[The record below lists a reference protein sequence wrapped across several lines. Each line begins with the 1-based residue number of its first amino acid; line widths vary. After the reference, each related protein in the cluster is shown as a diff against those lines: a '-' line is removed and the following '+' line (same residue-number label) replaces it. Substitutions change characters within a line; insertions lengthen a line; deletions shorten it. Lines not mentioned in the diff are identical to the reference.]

1 MSHRTGRIARRVA
14 HLIIILLAAA
24 SVVPLT
30 GCSMGGS
37 GQGDEATPTPIPTPI
52 IPTKPTYVVAQGEV
66 VRKIDFTGR
75 VAPVVEE
82 ELFFRASGYVD
93 IVYFKRNDQVQEGDL
108 IAELEV
114 TDLKNA
120 LAQAEASLATTMA
133 NNDERIA
140 EAQASLR
147 ATELRLAQAQAQDP
161 SPQVTILR
169 INVQRALEA
178 VEDAKE
184 YRQDV
189 ADQYWRRDLEEALD
203 AADRA
208 IMESE
213 RNVVIAQAN
222 LQQAEQG
229 VEVHQYGLQILE
241 QEVDLAELR
250 LEQLQSGFTVEEMR
264 LNVERLRAQLDDAQI
279 LAPFDGVLLS
289 VGLVEGRAVE
299 AYRPVIV
306 IADPAEL
313 EVSADLTDRQMRDL
327 VEGMPATA
335 APVSSPGDVVGA
347 EVRRLPYP
355 YGGGG
360 RSQGVGEEDKSTRV
374 TLDVDFGKSG
384 FELGDLVRVTVVLE
398 AKQDVLWLP
407 PQAIRTF
414 EGRRF
419 VVVQEEDAQRRV
431 DVNIGIQGEDRV
443 EIEEGLSEGDV
454 VLGQ

>member
-1 MSHRTGRIARRVA
+1 MSQRTRRYV
-14 HLIIILLAAA
+14 LIIATLIAAV
-24 SVVPLT
+24 SVIPAT
-30 GCSMGGS
+30 GCSS
-37 GQGDEATPTPIPTPI
+37 GTTRREDEATPTPFPTPI
-52 IPTKPTYVVAQGEV
+52 IPTKPQYVVESGEV
-66 VRKIDFTGR
+66 VREIDFTGR
-75 VAPVVEE
+75 VAPVIEE
-82 ELFFRASGYVD
+82 ELFFRGSGYVD
-93 IVYFKRNDQVQEGDL
+93 LIYFKRNDEVQEGDL

-120 LAQAEASLATTMA
+120 LAQAEASLATTLA
-133 NNDERIA
+133 NNDERVA

-147 ATELRLAQAQAQDP
+147 AAELRLAQAEVQDP
-161 SPQVTILR
+161 SPQVTILQ

-178 VEDAKE
+178 VQDARE
-184 YRQDV
+184 YRQEV
-189 ADQYWRRDLEEALD
+189 ADQPWRRDLEEALE

-208 IMESE
+208 IMEAE

-222 LQQAEQG
+222 LQQAQQA
-229 VEVHQYGLQILE
+229 VEVHNYGLEILQ
-241 QEVDLAELR
+241 QEVGLAELR
-250 LEQLQSGFTVEEMR
+250 LEQLESGFTVQEMR
-264 LNVERLRAQLDDAQI
+264 LSVDRLQAQLDDAQI
-279 LAPFDGVLLS
+279 IAPFDGVLLS

-306 IADPAEL
+306 IADPSEL

-327 VEGMPATA
+327 TEGMPAVA
-335 APVSSPGDVVGA
+335 APVSRPGDMVPA
-347 EVRRLPYP
+347 EIRRLPYP

-360 RSQGVGEEDKSTRV
+360 RSQGAGEEDKSTRV
-374 TLDVDFGKSG
+374 TLFEVEYGEEG

-419 VVVQEEDAQRRV
+419 VVVQDEDGQRRV
-431 DVNIGIQGEDRV
+431 DVKVGIQGDDRV
-443 EIEEGLSEGDV
+443 EIEEGLSEGDI

>member
-1 MSHRTGRIARRVA
+1 MSQRTGRVALLIAT
-14 HLIIILLAAA
+14 LLAAA
-24 SVVPLT
+24 SVVPVT
-30 GCSMGGS
+30 GCSTGS
-37 GQGDEATPTPIPTPI
+37 SRSGDEATPTPIPTPI
-52 IPTKPTYVVAQGEV
+52 IPTKPTYVVESGEV

-75 VAPVVEE
+75 VAPVIEQ

-93 IVYFKRNDQVQEGDL
+93 VVYFKRNAEVKEGDL
-108 IAELEV
+108 VAELEV

-140 EAQASLR
+140 EAEASLR

-161 SPQVTILR
+161 SPQVTILQ
-169 INVQRALEA
+169 INVERALEA

-184 YRQDV
+184 YKQTV
-189 ADQYWRRDLEEALD
+189 TDQYWRRDLEDALE
-203 AADRA
+203 AADRGILEA
-208 IMESE
+208 E
-213 RNVVIAQAN
+213 RNVVIAGVN
-222 LQQAEQG
+222 LQQAQQA
-229 VEVHQYGLQILE
+229 VEVHEYSLQILE
-241 QEVDLAELR
+241 EEVGLAELR
-250 LEQLQSGFTVEEMR
+250 LKQLESGFTVQEMR
-264 LNVERLRAQLDDAQI
+264 LSVERLSAQLSDAQI

-306 IADPAEL
+306 IADPSEL
-313 EVSADLTDRQMRDL
+313 EVSADLTDRHMRDL
-327 VEGMPATA
+327 VEGMAAVA
-335 APVSSPGDVVGA
+335 APVSTPGNAVPA

-374 TLDVDFGKSG
+374 MLEVEFGEAG
-384 FELGDLVRVTVVLE
+384 FELGDLLRVTVVLE

-419 VVVQEEDAQRRV
+419 VVVQDEDAQRRV
-431 DVNIGIQGEDRV
+431 DVKVGIKGDDRV